1 MFPYQRLHDLFSY
14 IYSNDVVLPAQA
26 AKYLGVSVRTIR
38 SDIIA
43 INDTITNHGAEIILK
58 RNYGYSII
66 VTNQELYNSFLK
78 DIKKQLSSSID
89 LETAE
94 SRIRHITNILLLQ
107 NDYLSIDTISQ
118 IVYVSSTTLQ
128 NYLKTISKTI
138 EKYNLEMI
146 NRSDFG
152 VKIIGNEKAKRQCMI
167 DSLHNSTNDDFVSVF
182 SNEDYYFFQE
192 YDLDKLKQDIS
203 DIFISHHIY
212 ITDLNLKNFVTH
224 VALMLLRIK
233 NDHFVNIQHINEIN
247 PHYQDLL
254 SNIINYLENKYNV
267 YINEGEKEYLYIHIV
282 TNSNCNILEIS
293 DLRID
298 TFISSL
304 LDCIYQDY
312 SFDLRN
318 DVILKEDLQKHMVSI
333 LSTKIINPNKKNPL
347 LNTIKSNFPLPYEI
361 TLTSLQKVFKDTE
374 FNLDEDDTG
383 YISLHIGA
391 AIERCFSAKFQAKN
405 VILVC
410 DGSHATARILEARL
424 QNYYT
429 NKINIVAIRSCS
441 QIMALAPEDFNDID
455 FIIATST
462 IRISSCPIVIVDFTL
477 KKQDIEAI
485 SKMINIIHDKSAKN
499 NLNFF
504 DENLFILNKPYQD
517 KYTLLSDLSDLLY
530 ENDVVGKQFL
540 ERVIERED
548 LAKTNI
554 NDVFAF
560 PHAMKYSAKKTKVA
574 VALLDRPLKWCEDE
588 SVRIVFLLAT
598 KIEEQA
604 NIETLYNIVVEIVNN
619 PSLQKRILK
628 SNNYQDFIN
637 CLSQFS

>member
-14 IYSNDVVLPAQA
+14 IYSNDMVLPAQA

-43 INDTITNHGAEIILK
+43 INDIIIHHGAQIILK
-58 RNYGYSII
+58 RNYGYSISI
-66 VTNQELYNSFLK
+66 NQQEAYQSFLR
-78 DIKKQLSSSID
+78 DIKKQTSQNID
-89 LETAE
+89 LETTE

-107 NDYLSIDTISQ
+107 NDYLSIETISQ
-118 IVYVSSTTLQ
+118 IVYVGINTLQ
-128 NYLKTISKTI
+128 NYLKTISKTL
-138 EKYNLEMI
+138 EKYHLEMI
-146 NRSDFG
+146 NRSDYG
-152 VKIIGNEKAKRQCMI
+152 VKIIGHEQDKRQCMI
-167 DSLHNSTNDDFVSVF
+167 DTLHNINSDDFVSIF
-182 SNEDYYFFQE
+182 SSEEYYFFQD
-192 YDLDKLKQDIS
+192 YQLDDLKESLS
-203 DIFISHHIY
+203 DIFISHHIS
-212 ITDLNLKNFVTH
+212 ITDMNLKNLVIH
-224 VALMLLRIK
+224 IALMLLRMQ
-233 NDHFVNIQHINEIN
+233 NDHFIHIHRINEIN

-254 SNIINYLENKYNV
+254 SSIIKFLEDTYH
-267 YINEGEKEYLYIHIV
+267 IDMSEDEKEYLYIHIV
-282 TNSNCNILEIS
+282 TNSHCNILEIS
-293 DLRID
+293 DGRIN
-298 TFISSL
+298 TFISDL
-304 LDCIYQDY
+304 LECIYQDY
-312 SFDLRN
+312 SFDLRH
-318 DVILKEDLQKHMVSI
+318 DVILKEDLQKHMISI

-429 NKINIVAIRSCS
+429 NKINIVAIRSCA

-455 FIIATST
+455 FIIATAA
-462 IRISSCPIVIVDFTL
+462 IRIESCPVVIVDFTL

-485 SKMINIIHDKSAKN
+485 SKMINIIHDKSIKN

-504 DENLFILNKPYQD
+504 DEKLFILNQPYHD
-517 KYTLLSDLSDLLY
+517 KHDLLSDLSKLLY
-530 ENDVVGKQFL
+530 DQQIVEEQFY
-540 ERVIERED
+540 ERVIEREN

-560 PHAMKYSAKKTKVA
+560 PHAMKYSANDTKVA
-574 VALLDRPLKWCEDE
+574 VAILEKPLQWSDDE
-588 SVRIVFLLAT
+588 TVQIVFLLAT
-598 KIEEQA
+598 NLDQQA
-604 NIETLYNIVVEIVNN
+604 NIENLYNIVVEIVNN
-619 PSLQKRILK
+619 PSLQKKIIK
-628 SNNYQDFIN
+628 SKNYHDFIYS
-637 CLSQFS
+637 LPQFN